1 MTHDTVRHWDKD
13 RAEAYDK
20 RVREAIPG
28 YDALHVLSCQ
38 IVAES
43 TGGKGRALVVGAGTG
58 SECIALAE
66 SCPNLAVV
74 GVDPSKE
81 MMAHAEAKVAARGLT
96 QRVRLYP
103 SKVGDLPKFEPF
115 DAATVLLVMHFLKD
129 AEASETG
136 AKESLLQEISS
147 HLKPGAPLVLA
158 DLFGSWDDPWQQQ
171 LRNWWRHLQLA
182 AGIPE
187 REVAKGFRHI
197 DRDIHP
203 LREERLAELLA
214 ATGFGPPLPYF
225 RALCFGGWVARKL

>member
-1 MTHDTVRHWDKD
+1 MTHDIDRHWDKD
-13 RAEAYDK
+13 RADAYDK

-38 IVAES
+38 IVAEA
-43 TGGKGRALVVGAGTG
+43 TAGKGRALVVGAGTG
-58 SECIALAE
+58 AECIALAQ

-74 GVDPSKE
+74 GVDPAKE
-81 MMAHAEAKVAARGLT
+81 MLAHAETKVAAHGLT

-103 SKVGDLPKFEPF
+103 SKVGDLPEFEPF
-115 DAATVLLVMHFLKD
+115 DAVTMLLVMHFLKD
-129 AEASETG
+129 DG
-136 AKESLLQEISS
+136 AKQTLLEEVSS

-187 REVAKGFRHI
+187 GEVDKGFRHI

-203 LREERLAELLA
+203 LREERLVELLA
-214 ATGFGPPLPYF
+214 ATGFGPPSPYF
-225 RALCFGGWVARKL
+225 RALCFGGWVARKR